1 MATALLGSVIQ
12 PSSKFATAP
21 ELFLPKYQFCKNNDF
36 SMKHSN
42 NMSSGVCC
50 IISTST
56 CSATVST
63 NTTYIR
69 NPGWF
74 KIPSINILW
83 HHQECDNILMIIITC
98 LPTTP
103 ASEIQGDLRFRQY
116 PIINSVTIFRWSLPH
131 TAVLKGGA
139 DFRYPST
146 YTPSSTGTCVF
157 TISKVSSEV
166 CQVYNRA
173 HTLHC

>member
-1 MATALLGSVIQ
+1 MGGLVMATALLGSVIQ

-21 ELFLPKYQFCKNNDF
+21 ELFLPKYQFCRNDNF

-83 HHQECDNILMIIITC
+83 YHQEYDNILMIIITC
-98 LPTTP
+98 LQTTRT
-103 ASEIQGDLRFRQY
+103 SEIQGDLIRQHCRL
-116 PIINSVTIFRWSLPH
+116 TICMELAELTNNIRWQDPNNITDTEARCL
-131 TAVLKGGA
+131 V
-139 DFRYPST
+139 
-146 YTPSSTGTCVF
+146 
-157 TISKVSSEV
+157 
-166 CQVYNRA
+166 
-173 HTLHC
+173 